1 VELGRG
7 SCEAEGRCEAKG
19 QGVMRAVGSNESSLV
34 GRGQVEGRGRG
45 EHGSEREIWR
55 GTAGGGSGSQSSSGH
70 ILLMITQR
78 HGRHF
83 RSEDCSPFDSTHAE
97 YCCRFLLHD
106 AVHPQY

>member
-19 QGVMRAVGSNESSLV
+19 QGAMRAVGSNESSWV

-97 YCCRFLLHD
+97 CCCHFYCTMLCIPR
-106 AVHPQY
+106 Y